1 LTVES
6 TLRNEIVGKRKT
18 GFDRVSQDLV
28 ATALC
33 RRAGNASTERGG
45 YSKDGRM
52 KKLGMILLAVYLIL
66 DGLLGFGLNMGAAIF
81 LLYFV
86 AILAGALIL
95 IGALKSS
102 V

>member
-1 LTVES
+1 
-6 TLRNEIVGKRKT
+6 
-18 GFDRVSQDLV
+18 
-28 ATALC
+28 
-33 RRAGNASTERGG
+33 
-45 YSKDGRM
+45 M

-102 V
+102 A